1 MKKIF
6 IVFVLSFISFCSL
19 CAQELVVSNFHADPA
34 DLSAVVHQVA
44 DLNGDPC
51 ALIKVGLTEAGAT
64 FEGDIIKAEQ
74 KDGEYWV
81 YMIGGSNWITIKTAN
96 YTPLRYEFAAVKGN
110 TTYIMLVN
118 TPTGRPAILPVKLTP
133 AATIGGKVGSPVE
146 FNLLLVKAGMF
157 EMGATGEQEGAD
169 DDEKPVHWVRIS
181 KDFYMGETEVTQ
193 ALWEFVMG
201 SSNNRSTFKDPNKP
215 VEMVSW
221 DDCQEFIRK
230 LNDLT
235 KANFRLPTEAEW
247 EYVARGGNKTLR
259 TQYSGSSNPDDVAW
273 YYANSQN
280 NTHPVK
286 SKKPNELGFYDMSGN
301 VWEFCMDYKNEYPK
315 GEVTDPIGSKQD
327 KNRVRRGGAWDSK
340 TPGELRVAFRRRVE
354 QGMREKG
361 LGLRLVMAVE

>member
-1 MKKIF
+1 MKRVF
-6 IVFVLSFISFCSL
+6 IVFVLSFISYCSL
-19 CAQELVVSNFHADPA
+19 NAQELVVSKFDADPA

-51 ALIKVGLTEAGAT
+51 ALIKVGLTEAGAI

-96 YTPLRYEFAAVKGN
+96 YTPLRYEFAAAKGN

-133 AATIGGKVGSPVE
+133 AATIGGKTGSPVE
-146 FNLLLVKAGMF
+146 FNLLLVKGGMF
-157 EMGATGEQEGAD
+157 EMGATSEQEGAD
-169 DDEKPVHWVRIS
+169 ADEKPVHWVRLS

-201 SSNNRSTFKDPNKP
+201 SNNPSTFKDPNHP
-215 VEMVSW
+215 VEMINW
-221 DDCQEFIRK
+221 NECQEFIRK

-235 KANFRLPTEAEW
+235 KAKFRLPTEAEW

-259 TQYSGSSNPDDVAW
+259 TQYSGSANLDEVAW
-273 YYANSQN
+273 YYGNSQN
-280 NTHPVK
+280 STHPVK
-286 SKKPNELGFYDMSGN
+286 TKKPNELGFYDMSGN
-301 VWEFCMDYKNEYPK
+301 VWEFCADYKNDYPE
-315 GEVTDPIGSKQD
+315 GEVTDPVGSKQD
-327 KNRVRRGGAWDSK
+327 KNRVRRGGAWDNK
-340 TPGELRVAFRRRVE
+340 NPGELRVAFRRRVE
-354 QGMREKG
+354 TQTREKG
-361 LGLRLVMAVE
+361 LGLRLVMEVN